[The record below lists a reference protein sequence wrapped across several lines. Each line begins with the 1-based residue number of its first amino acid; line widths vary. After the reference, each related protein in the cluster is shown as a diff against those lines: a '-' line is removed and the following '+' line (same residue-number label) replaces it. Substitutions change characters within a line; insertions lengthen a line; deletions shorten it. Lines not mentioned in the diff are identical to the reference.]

1 MDIKIKIIKF
11 FADLL
16 LPLIIGY
23 CLSKTNIEK
32 EKMDKLLTVNIFIL
46 YPILGILSF
55 WIMKFELSLIWLPIL
70 GLIIP
75 ILSGALG
82 YYRGKQKFNNPI
94 DIGSYTISTMLS
106 NRGTIGSVVAFIL
119 LGEIAYAYSQ
129 LTLLFNNVLLF
140 MVCFPIAGYFRQ
152 KKHDLCTQ
160 EFSLKK
166 VILSKNQIPI
176 IGILIGIV
184 LNLSGIER
192 PAVFEDIFSVMIH
205 MIAWFALLPLGMSI
219 DFSEMKKYKKH
230 VFGVSILKFI
240 LMPLLAVIGA
250 KIFINN
256 ELAVKT
262 VLIQF
267 STPAAINSVM
277 TIKVHDLNVHLSM
290 MIFIATTAIYLIAV
304 FPIVLVIV
312 QFIG

>member
-23 CLSKTNIEK
+23 YLSKTNIKK
-32 EKMDKLLTVNIFIL
+32 EKVDKLLSANIFIL
-46 YPILGILSF
+46 YPILGMLSF
-55 WIMKFELSLIWLPIL
+55 WIMKFERSLIWLPVL
-70 GLIIP
+70 GMIIP
-75 ILSGALG
+75 IISGILG
-82 YYRGKQKFNNPI
+82 YYRGKQKFDSPL

-119 LGEIAYAYSQ
+119 LGEMAYAYSQ
-129 LTLLFNNVLLF
+129 LTLLFNNILLF
-140 MVCFPIAGYFRQ
+140 MICFPIAGYFKQ
-152 KKHDLCTQ
+152 KTHSSYTQ
-160 EFSLKK
+160 KFSIKK

-176 IGILIGIV
+176 IGILIGII
-184 LNLSGIER
+184 LNLSGFER
-192 PAVFEDIFSVMIH
+192 PAVFGDLFSIMIH
-205 MIAWFALLPLGMSI
+205 MIAWFALLPLGMTI

-230 VFGVSILKFI
+230 VFEVSILKFVLI
-240 LMPLLAVIGA
+240 PLLAVAVA
-250 KIFINN
+250 KLFISND
-256 ELAVKT
+256 LAIKT

-277 TIKVHDLNVHLSM
+277 TVKVHDLNVHLSM

-304 FPIVLVIV
+304 FPVILLLVHL
-312 QFIG
+312 